1 MAKYKVKH
9 TSIMHNKKVYAEGS
23 IIELTDVQAERLAD
37 FVEILSNQ
45 PTEVKLVPQSQA
57 KSKSKIKKVVTETK
71 TETEI
76 EKSNDKPQV
85 GEVPVGGE
93 DNDE

>member
-1 MAKYKVKH
+1 
-9 TSIMHNKKVYAEGS
+9 MHNKKVYGEGS
-23 IIELTDVQAERLAD
+23 IIELTEAQAVRLAD
-37 FVEILSNQ
+37 FVELLENQ
-45 PTEVKLVPQSQA
+45 PAEVKLVPQSQA

-76 EKSNDKPQV
+76 EKSADKPQI
-85 GEVPVGGE
+85 GEVSTGGE